1 MCPSDFHA
9 LLTSARAL
17 PESTLITDLL
27 GVPLYAKPIAAW
39 ELGVFKT
46 DSVAFSL
53 NNGGT
58 TGREQRGH
66 STFELIHSYGNFHRH
81 PMLVS
86 ATVMAKCVP
95 ENVEVV
101 CPHEIFL
108 LKVHEC
114 LAASPAMREA

>member
-53 NNGGT
+53 NNGG
-58 TGREQRGH
+58 EQRGH
-66 STFELIHSYGNFHRH
+66 STFELINSYGNVLLH

-101 CPHEIFL
+101 CPHEL
-108 LKVHEC
+108 PVNWN
-114 LAASPAMREA
+114 